1 MLGKWIYYS
10 NEFKKDT
17 YSVYKVKLKTKSKYI
32 TLKIS
37 ADTNYCVYLNKK
49 IAGFG
54 QYACYP
60 YCPTVDTIKIIINRE
75 INDIFIVLYYFVMPP
90 DFGFIRQHLLQYKD
104 EFGEVP
110 PSEDYTHP
118 VGDGRQSA
126 D

>member
-10 NEFKKDT
+10 NEVKKDT
-17 YSVYKVKLKTKSKYI
+17 YSVYKVSIKTKSKFI

-60 YCPTVDTIKIIINRE
+60 YCPTVDTIKIKINRE
-75 INDIFIVLYYFVMPP
+75 INDIFIVLYYLGDKNFSTYYLDKPGIVF
-90 DFGFIRQHLLQYKD
+90 DIFD
-104 EFGEVP
+104 EDNNVIAKSDE
-110 PSEDYTHP
+110 ETL
-118 VGDGRQSA
+118 
-126 D
+126 